1 MGTLA
6 ISTASCRLRVFVPM
20 LVNAYVRLGRRVR
33 FEGEERRREE
43 GEEVT
48 GVWSAGIE
56 SWFSGGIKP
65 MNLRLRGVEL
75 DKIIS

>member
-56 SWFSGGIKP
+56 
-65 MNLRLRGVEL
+65 
-75 DKIIS
+75 